1 MTGTVLREKIRV
13 GCAHDT
19 YRHYLPNPAIA
30 VLAHAI
36 SDERYQK
43 LQLRDF
49 VTRLRQCIAGKPTG
63 YPYSIDQYI

>member
-13 GCAHDT
+13 ACQHDT

-43 LQLRDF
+43 LVSRHGQ
-49 VTRLRQCIAGKPTG
+49 
-63 YPYSIDQYI
+63 